1 MSDCAHNFVR
11 AWVTEDYL
19 YWECTGCK
27 DTRMAHFSDL
37 DDEDWEWVKHWFR
50 RDKRWGLKKTR
61 QPGKQLKR

>member
-50 RDKRWGLKKTR
+50 RDK
-61 QPGKQLKR
+61 